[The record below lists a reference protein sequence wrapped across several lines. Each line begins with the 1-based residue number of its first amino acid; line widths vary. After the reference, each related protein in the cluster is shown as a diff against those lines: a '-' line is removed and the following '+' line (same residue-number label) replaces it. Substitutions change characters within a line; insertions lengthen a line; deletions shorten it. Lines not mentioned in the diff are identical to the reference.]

1 MTSLTSVVLFAGI
14 LTSRSL
20 VDPSPIAIDES
31 RNPQQVFAAT
41 MDGAS
46 RAGWTVQ
53 PRDSHTFLATTTRNS
68 HVATVVVTVNKG
80 QVSFKYLSSTN
91 LDYKT
96 RDGEQSIHKAY
107 MEWSEYL
114 ARSIRTRLNSLCP
127 DMTQLLDPSYAGL
140 VNASLVERVPAAES
154 FSRELIVASSSGAST
169 GYVVREYNAYLK
181 GADQDCQPV
190 SAVFF
195 NDKFVSVMQI
205 KAEPA
210 ALIAYTDVLNY
221 LVEQKTISFSD
232 SEMERMSLK
241 VDIVSPLD
249 APRREELLRFVE
261 WQAQRF
267 DRKETSLK
275 EYQYLLAQKEAEV
288 QERQGAIDQ
297 KEQELGL
304 LKRQQ
309 AIDSQALDVQRQQ
322 LASQRAMA
330 IGIALSNLSQSL
342 AYRPTLNSSVSCTS
356 RAVGNTVQT
365 NCR

>member
-1 MTSLTSVVLFAGI
+1 MTSLASLMIFAGI

-20 VDPSPIAIDES
+20 VDPNPIAVDES

-46 RAGWTVQ
+46 RAGWSIQ
-53 PRDSHTFLATTTRNS
+53 PRDAHTFLATTVRGP
-68 HVATVVVTVNKG
+68 HAATVVVTVDVG
-80 QVSFKYLSSTN
+80 QVSFKYMSSSN

-96 RDGEQSIHKAY
+96 KDGEQTIHKAY
-107 MEWSEYL
+107 MEWSGFL
-114 ARSIRTRLNSLCP
+114 ASSIRTRLGSLCP

-154 FSRELIVASSSGAST
+154 FSRELPVTSSSGAST
-169 GYVVREYNAYLK
+169 GYLVREYDAYLN

-195 NDKFVSVMQI
+195 NDKFVSVMQV

-210 ALIAYTDVLNY
+210 ALIAYSDVLNY
-221 LVEQKTISFSD
+221 LVSQKAISFSD
-232 SEMERMSLK
+232 AEMERMSLK
-241 VDIVSPLD
+241 VDIVNPLD
-249 APRREELLRFVE
+249 LPRREELLRFVE
-261 WQAQRF
+261 WQAQRY

-288 QERQGAIDQ
+288 QERQAAIDQ
-297 KEQELGL
+297 KEKELGL

-309 AIDSQALDVQRQQ
+309 AIDSQSLEVQREQ
-322 LASQRAMA
+322 LSAQRAAA
-330 IGIALSNLSQSL
+330 IGIALANLSQSL
-342 AYRPTLNSSVSCTS
+342 AYRPTFNSGVRCTS
-356 RAVGNTVQT
+356 RAYGNTVYT
-365 NCR
+365 DCR